1 MAFNFGNQ
9 DEGRSLIDDERIA
22 RNLQNQQWAGPNG
35 GGYTMN
41 RDTNRGNNDDDDCC
55 SPDCCDPGGSAA
67 AFACCFCCLLVVG
80 LVVFAWSIASV
91 NPTQYGLSE
100 NGWTSTVDMKK
111 VYGAGLHLLG
121 PNFFFIKFPA
131 YRINVEFSH
140 SATAGSPPVPART
153 GRDLNDPDSG
163 GQPVT
168 LSFSFQYALD
178 QKDVGKVYKEFGEQY
193 EARYLLFA
201 RMAVSDV
208 AQRYTPHKF
217 WDARK
222 EVSDD
227 MFATLQRTLMKFGHC
242 TVTGFQLLQVD
253 FPSKYESMITDIQLQ
268 VQQKLTS
275 EYQQQVMN
283 VIKNIDVMTSVTA
296 AGIASINAGAAA
308 EAALIINEAKT
319 KGFYAQQKA
328 KAQAYSELQSMLQLS
343 NAEVLDYV
351 KVRSMTGEGRNS
363 QTVVGMSQPSLVGS

>member
-1 MAFNFGNQ
+1 M
-9 DEGRSLIDDERIA
+9 
-22 RNLQNQQWAGPNG
+22 
-35 GGYTMN
+35 
-41 RDTNRGNNDDDDCC
+41 
-55 SPDCCDPGGSAA
+55 
-67 AFACCFCCLLVVG
+67 
-80 LVVFAWSIASV
+80 
-91 NPTQYGLSE
+91 
-100 NGWTSTVDMKK
+100 
-111 VYGAGLHLLG
+111 YGAGLHFLG
-121 PNFFFIKFPA
+121 PNFFFITFPA

-168 LSFSFQYALD
+168 LSFSFQYQLLKD
-178 QKDVGKVYKEFGEQY
+178 DVGKVYQEFGEQY

-208 AQRYTPHKF
+208 AQKYTPHKF

-222 EVSDD
+222 EVADD
-227 MFATLQRTLMKFGHC
+227 MFHTLQRTLEKFGHC

-253 FPSKYESMITDIQLQ
+253 FPDKYEAMITDIQLQ

-275 EYQQQVMN
+275 EYQQQVTN
-283 VIKNIDVMTSVTA
+283 VLKNIDVMTAQTA

-308 EAALIINEAKT
+308 HAALIVNEAKT

-343 NAEVLDYV
+343 NQEILDYV

-363 QTVVGMSQPSLVGS
+363 QTVVGLSQPALVST